1 MTVDTIL
8 QRLDKVK
15 KIGPGKWSAC
25 CPAHDSHSRASLV
38 IRELDDGRVLLHD
51 FGGCSVGEVLQAI
64 GADFA
69 DLFPSTAGFHL
80 PPVKRP
86 FSAWDALNC
95 LAFEA
100 LVLLQCASRLSSGA
114 PLSEDERSRLRLCAT
129 RIQAAHGVVQ

>member
-8 QRLDKVK
+8 QCLDKVK
-15 KIGPGKWSAC
+15 KIGPAKWSAC

-51 FGGCSVGEVLQAI
+51 FGGCTTGEVLQAI

-69 DLFPSTAGFHL
+69 DLFPSAAGFHS

-100 LVLLQCASRLSSGA
+100 LVLLQFSHRLSTDA
-114 PLSEDERSRLRLCAT
+114 PLTESERRRLRLSAT
-129 RIQAAHGVVQ
+129 RIQAAHGAVQ